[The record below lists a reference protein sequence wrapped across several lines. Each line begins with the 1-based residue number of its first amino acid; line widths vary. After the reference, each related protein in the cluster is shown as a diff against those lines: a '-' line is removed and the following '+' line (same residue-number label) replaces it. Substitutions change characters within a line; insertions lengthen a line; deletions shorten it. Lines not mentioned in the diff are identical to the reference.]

1 MMACDVGRAGALWQ
15 GMQEGGR
22 KASGRPRRARHGI
35 AVARM
40 IGRAAGARW
49 RAAGARWRAV
59 GARWRAAGARWRAVR
74 AAGARWRA
82 VACRGRAWRVR

>member
-15 GMQEGGR
+15 GMQEGDR

-49 RAAGARWRAV
+49 RAAGARWRAAGV
-59 GARWRAAGARWRAVR
+59 LRARGGQAGTPPGRHAAAGA
-74 AAGARWRA
+74 AA
-82 VACRGRAWRVR
+82 ACAMTGRPL